1 MSDGIAQAIHNGPAL
16 PRDALAL
23 QLRGVR
29 GALRG
34 LHHSDLVRLGSHQC
48 GLPQALLLVDLVHG
62 LRHVVVRHEVDHQG
76 LVNLEAVLGH
86 LRRQLAVDAISHLIF
101 FFERLVQSHGRNER
115 ADDVRDIRLNLA
127 EDITELVHGEFN
139 PVRLHRLLNRH
150 SQRDK
155 DVVPGLRLHHHYA
168 LHHTAGHGAEVDATA
183 AQIAPNAREPW
194 RQPFGV
200 SAEAFYRVV
209 LVLWHSDDT
218 IRSRDATIL
227 DLRHHCVAMRRAA
240 KA

>member
-101 FFERLVQSHGRNER
+101 FFERLVQSHGRNHFQTFR
-115 ADDVRDIRLNLA
+115 A
-127 EDITELVHGEFN
+127 
-139 PVRLHRLLNRH
+139 HRLLVEAR
-150 SQRDK
+150 K
-155 DVVPGLRLHHHYA
+155 VPECARCPGAAPAMLYLRGKGLLGLHLGPGGPLLELLVA
-168 LHHTAGHGAEVDATA
+168 LAEPLPELAEQAPEVEKIKRILVALLLQLPPLRRELQCAG
-183 AQIAPNAREPW
+183 
-194 RQPFGV
+194 
-200 SAEAFYRVV
+200 
-209 LVLWHSDDT
+209 
-218 IRSRDATIL
+218 
-227 DLRHHCVAMRRAA
+227 
-240 KA
+240 